1 MFIVSAGVH
10 EKVGR
15 RGFPLFE
22 MKYPSRVMV
31 VRPVTSI
38 ESLRD
43 ERAMSST
50 FQEAAARA
58 VPIRDLGLTIAGTS
72 LEPILAS
79 FEKEVVAAGIKKLHP
94 RFYLSTEWGVPYETI
109 AIAIPF
115 YLARPEL
122 TLLQEEQ
129 TCHVEGSGPKDI
141 LRYLRHEMG
150 HVVNYAYKLHESKEW
165 IERFGP
171 MTRPYEEEY
180 RPRPFSREFV
190 HHLPGW
196 YAQKHPD
203 EDWAETFAV
212 WLTPGLDWRTE
223 YAKWP
228 GALRK
233 LEYVDRTMQ
242 EIHDNEPVVTT
253 TELDEDVTNLSM
265 SLEQFY
271 RDGSGAMS
279 ERPQGLEQMLQTI
292 FTDSELAATGIR
304 LAGSDLIRRVEH
316 QLPASVYQWTG
327 HMPERTRWLLEAMA
341 ERADV
346 LGLTYRV
353 DQEQEHI
360 VALTSLVTALAMNWL
375 QSGKYV
381 P

>member
-1 MFIVSAGVH
+1 MQTPTSFREASSA
-10 EKVGR
+10 
-15 RGFPLFE
+15 
-22 MKYPSRVMV
+22 
-31 VRPVTSI
+31 
-38 ESLRD
+38 
-43 ERAMSST
+43 
-50 FQEAAARA
+50 A

-72 LEPILAS
+72 LEPLIATFQAELETAR
-79 FEKEVVAAGIKKLHP
+79 IKRVRP
-94 RFYLSTEWGVPYETI
+94 RFYLSTEWGVPYQTI

-122 TLLQEEQ
+122 TLLHAERA
-129 TCHVEGSGPKDI
+129 CHVEGSGPKDI

-150 HVVNYAYKLHESKEW
+150 HVINYAYRLHATKEW
-165 IERFGP
+165 TERFGAIEK
-171 MTRPYEEEY
+171 PYEDEY

-212 WLTPGLDWRTE
+212 WLTPGVDWQKQ

-233 LEYVDRTMQ
+233 LDYVARVMSDVVDR
-242 EIHDNEPVVTT
+242 EPVITT
-253 TELDEDVTNLSM
+253 AELDEDVTSLTL

-271 RDGSGAMS
+271 RDAAGNLG
-279 ERPQGLEQMLQTI
+279 ERPQGLEQMLVAM
-292 FTDSELAATGIR
+292 FADADSSSRAPDSSAAR
-304 LAGSDLIRRVEH
+304 LGASALLKRVGKS
-316 QLPASVYQWTG
+316 LPASVFQWTG
-327 HMPERTRWLLEAMA
+327 HMPERTRWLIEFLS

-346 LGLTYRV
+346 LGLSYRP
-353 DQEQEHI
+353 DQEQDMTI
-360 VALTSLVTALAMNWL
+360 AVTSLVTTLAMNYL
-375 QSGKYV
+375 QAGKYV